1 MAIYL
6 MHFQQDIL
14 IKNKNSFEQD
24 DDDEVFFFFNLRDSD
39 KYQPTPPCENK
50 RVEIFSLK

>member
-24 DDDEVFFFFNLRDSD
+24 DDDEVFFFL
-39 KYQPTPPCENK
+39 T
-50 RVEIFSLK
+50 